1 MTDTATRPDA
11 AGDVGA
17 STVPAVPARL
27 RVLSGR
33 LAGAEHRL
41 PPGRSITLGHSFEND
56 VVLRGAGTAGLSAEL
71 HLGDD
76 ATMLRVLTGS
86 LVALGRELK
95 AGEELLLPAY
105 LPVRLGEFAFAVGGD
120 DPARW
125 GEAVELAG
133 SVARPIAPDR
143 ARPRALIR
151 ERMSARADRWR
162 RLAGRRVRA
171 LMVGGG
177 ALLATL
183 LAFPAVDH
191 WRDAQ
196 ARDPAAVRAKLAA
209 AGFGG
214 LAVARDPAGA
224 GVLITGGVTDDAQ
237 AERLQAF
244 AAAEL
249 PGSLVE
255 VDSAAAMAAAAT
267 DMLRA
272 GGVEARATPVRPGV
286 IAVTGDYL
294 PGDKQVELTA
304 LLRRDIPALR
314 AVEYRTAPGQGSDEL
329 RHFFNS
335 PRFGAASF
343 VDGDPGFIVTADGSR
358 WFAGAVLPTGH
369 RVLSVGRGQVTLERA
384 GRTEIISM

>member
-1 MTDTATRPDA
+1 MLQSAPAAEMT
-11 AGDVGA
+11 AGA
-17 STVPAVPARL
+17 PAVPARL

-41 PPGRSITLGHSFEND
+41 PAGRSVTLGHSFEND

-86 LVALGRELK
+86 LVALGRELA

-105 LPVRLGEFAFAVGGD
+105 LPVRLGEFAWAVGGD
-120 DPARW
+120 DVARW
-125 GEAVELAG
+125 NEAAELAG
-133 SVARPIAPDR
+133 SVARPIAADR
-143 ARPRALIR
+143 ARPRPAMR
-151 ERMSARADRWR
+151 DRVGARAGRWAR
-162 RLAGRRVRA
+162 MGRRRVRTLA
-171 LMVGGG
+171 VGGG
-177 ALLATL
+177 ALLTTL
-183 LAFPAVDH
+183 LAIPAADH

-196 ARDPAAVRAKLAA
+196 ARDPAAVKRKLAA

-214 LAVARDPAGA
+214 LVVARDPGGS

-255 VDSAAAMAAAAT
+255 VESAAAMAAAAS
-267 DMLRA
+267 DMLRVA
-272 GGVEARATPVRPGV
+272 GVEATAAPVRPGV

-304 LLRRDIPALR
+304 LLRRDIPALSV
-314 AVEYRTAPGQGSDEL
+314 VEYRTEPGRGSDEL

-343 VDGDPGFIVTADGSR
+343 VDGDPGFIVTGDGSR
-358 WFAGAVLPTGH
+358 WFAGATLPTGH
-369 RVLSVGRGQVTLERA
+369 RVVTIGRGQVTLERA
-384 GRTEIISM
+384 GRTEVLSM

>member
-1 MTDTATRPDA
+1 MVAEA
-11 AGDVGA
+11 
-17 STVPAVPARL
+17 PAVPARL

-41 PPGRSITLGHSFEND
+41 PAGRSVTLGHSFEND

-71 HLGDD
+71 HLGGD

-105 LPVRLGEFAFAVGGD
+105 LPVRLGEFAFAVGCD
-120 DPARW
+120 DAARW
-125 GEAVELAG
+125 SEAAGLAD
-133 SVARPIAPDR
+133 SVARPVAADR
-143 ARPRALIR
+143 VRPRSAMR
-151 ERMSARADRWR
+151 ERVGARADRWR
-162 RLAGRRVRA
+162 QLGRRRIKA
-171 LMVGGG
+171 FAVGGG

-183 LAFPAVDH
+183 VAFPAVDH
-191 WRDAQ
+191 WRDTQ
-196 ARDPAAVRAKLAA
+196 ARDPAAVKRRLAA
-209 AGFGG
+209 AGFGA
-214 LAVARDPAGA
+214 LIVTRDPGGA
-224 GVLITGGVTDDAQ
+224 GVLITGGVTDDGE

-255 VDSAAAMAAAAT
+255 VESAAAMAAAAS
-267 DMLRA
+267 DMLRVA
-272 GGVEARATPVRPGV
+272 GVEATAIPVRPGV

-304 LLRRDIPALR
+304 LLRRDIPALS
-314 AVEYRTAPGQGSDEL
+314 AVEYRTAPGRGSDEL

-343 VDGDPGFIVTADGSR
+343 VDGDPGFIVTGDGSR

-384 GRTEIISM
+384 GRTEILSM